1 MGNTLIYLGIGAGVI
16 GCAWAGINYFKKKK
30 ELPEVEQVDKV
41 SYDML
46 IQWLKEQRKAGLVK
60 SGSEFCILQ
69 HSLAMDSFSKLFP
82 KKSSKMKGAMVLAVM
97 VLNDDEPVAVKYY
110 MYNVM
115 SDSLKDILPED
126 TQKSFIQKIS

>member
-1 MGNTLIYLGIGAGVI
+1 MGNTLIYLGVGAGVI
-16 GCAWAGINYFKKKK
+16 GCVAFAINYFKRTK
-30 ELPEVEQVDKV
+30 ELPEVEQVDKI

-46 IQWLKEQRKAGLVK
+46 IQWLKEQRKAGFVK

-69 HSLAMDSFSKLFP
+69 HSLAIDSFSKLFP
-82 KKSSKMKGAMVLAVM
+82 KMSSKMNDTMVLAVM
-97 VLNDDEPVAVKYY
+97 VLNDNEPVAVKYY

-126 TQKSFIQKIS
+126 TKKSFIQKIS